1 MPATTVQREIHF
13 EGRVQGVGFRQT
25 TRSVAAGFRVV
36 GFVQNLPDGR
46 VRLVVEGDPAE
57 LDRFVAAVHRE
68 LDRYIREALTDELPA
83 SGEFSEFEIR
93 Y

>member
-1 MPATTVQREIHF
+1 MTPVRREIHF

-25 TRSVAAGFRVV
+25 TWSIAARFRVV

-46 VRLVVEGDPAE
+46 VRLVAEAEPTE
-57 LDRFVAAVHRE
+57 LDRFVADIAAEIGH
-68 LDRYIREALTDELPA
+68 YIRAQQVDEFPA
-83 SGEFSEFEIR
+83 SGEFSDFDIR